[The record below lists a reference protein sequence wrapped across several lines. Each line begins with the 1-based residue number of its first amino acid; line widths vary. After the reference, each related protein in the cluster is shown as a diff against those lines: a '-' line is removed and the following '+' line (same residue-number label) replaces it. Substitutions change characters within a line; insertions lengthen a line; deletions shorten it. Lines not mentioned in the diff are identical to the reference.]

1 MGLEGGIFMPEK
13 ETQAVLTVPDGALS
27 QPPILSKT
35 YWRLAAKNFSDTRMI
50 AFAALIIAMRV
61 VVKFFKIPLA
71 AGLSLTFD
79 CYVNS
84 LGSLCYGPLVGLAVG
99 AISDTLGCI
108 IHPSGDYFLPF
119 ILTEMTSSFIFG
131 LFLWKRTLTPVRVLV
146 CKFTVNLVCN
156 IILTSVLM
164 KWYYYALYGL
174 EDAQAYSIINLTRIA
189 KNLILFPLEAVL
201 ITVLLGALIT
211 PLKSLRLLPNDHRK
225 LEIRPRDIV
234 LVVILMLI
242 SIGLVLLYVFVL
254 KDFIAEHNIKLL

>member
-1 MGLEGGIFMPEK
+1 MPEI
-13 ETQAVLTVPDGALS
+13 ENQAAVVTPEGALN
-27 QPPILSKT
+27 QPSVFSKT
-35 YWRLAAKNFSDTRMI
+35 YWKLAAKNFSDTRMI

-61 VVKFFKIPLA
+61 VVKFIKIPLA
-71 AGLSLTFD
+71 AGLSITFD

-99 AISDTLGCI
+99 AVSDTLGCI

-119 ILTEMTSSFIFG
+119 ILTEMSSSFIFG
-131 LFLWKRTLTPVRVLV
+131 LFLWKRNLTPGRVLLS
-146 CKFTVNLVCN
+146 KFTVNFICN
-156 IILTSVLM
+156 IVLTSVLM

-201 ITVLLGALIT
+201 ITIFLGALIN
-211 PLKSLRLLPNDHRK
+211 PLKSLKLLPKDHQK
-225 LEIRPRDIV
+225 LEIRLRDII
-234 LVVILMLI
+234 LVAALMLV
-242 SIGLVLLYVFVL
+242 SVSLVLLYVFVL

>member
-1 MGLEGGIFMPEK
+1 MSEVQSQSTLTPE
-13 ETQAVLTVPDGALS
+13 GALS
-27 QPPILSKT
+27 QPSVFSKT
-35 YWRLAAKNFSDTRMI
+35 YWRLAAKNFSDVRMI
-50 AFAALIIAMRV
+50 VFAALIIAMRV

-71 AGLSLTFD
+71 AGLSLSFD

-99 AISDTLGCI
+99 AVSDTLGCI

-119 ILTEMTSSFIFG
+119 ILTEMSSSFIFG
-131 LFLWKRTLTPVRVLV
+131 LFLWRRNLTPGRVLV
-146 CKFTVNLVCN
+146 CKFTVNLFCN

-201 ITVLLGALIT
+201 ITIILGALIT
-211 PLKSLRLLPNDHRK
+211 PLKSLRLLPRNHEK
-225 LEIRPRDIV
+225 LEIRKRDII
-234 LVVILMLI
+234 LVAALLLL

>member
-1 MGLEGGIFMPEK
+1 MPEK
-13 ETQAVLTVPDGALS
+13 ENQAVLTPPEGALD
-27 QPPILSKT
+27 QPPVFSKI

-99 AISDTLGCI
+99 ATSDTLGCI
-108 IHPSGDYFLPF
+108 IHPSGDYFFPF
-119 ILTEMTSSFIFG
+119 ILTEMSSSFIFG
-131 LFLWKRTLTPVRVLV
+131 LFLWKRNLTPVRVLLS
-146 CKFTVNLVCN
+146 KFTVNLFCN

-189 KNLILFPLEAVL
+189 KNLILFPLESVL
-201 ITVLLGALIT
+201 ITLLLGALIN
-211 PLKSLRLLPNDHRK
+211 PLKSLGLLPKSHEK
-225 LEIRPRDIV
+225 LEIRPKDIV
-234 LVVILMLI
+234 LVVALMLV
-242 SIGLVLLYVFVL
+242 SIGLVLLYVFFL

>member
-1 MGLEGGIFMPEK
+1 MPEK
-13 ETQAVLTVPDGALS
+13 EAQTTLTAPEGALS
-27 QPPILSKT
+27 QPPIFSKS
-35 YWRLAAKNFSDTRMI
+35 YWRLAAKNFSDTHTI

-71 AGLSLTFD
+71 AGLFLTFD

-119 ILTEMTSSFIFG
+119 ILTEMTSSFIFA
-131 LFLWKRTLTPVRVLV
+131 LFLWKRSLTPGRVLL
-146 CKFTVNLVCN
+146 CKFTVNFVCN
-156 IILTSVLM
+156 IVLTSVLM

-201 ITVLLGALIT
+201 ITLLLGAMIN
-211 PLKSLRLLPNDHRK
+211 PLKSLRLLPADHQK
-225 LEIRPRDIV
+225 LEIRKRDMV
-234 LVVILMLI
+234 LVAILMLI
-242 SIGLVLLYVFVL
+242 SVGLVLLYVFVL
-254 KDFIAEHNIKLL
+254 KDFIAAHNIKLL

>member
-1 MGLEGGIFMPEK
+1 MPESVNQTITAP
-13 ETQAVLTVPDGALS
+13 EGSLA
-27 QPPILSKT
+27 QPPIFSKT
-35 YWRLAAKNFSDTRMI
+35 YWRLAAKNFSDTRII

-99 AISDTLGCI
+99 AVSDTLGCI
-108 IHPSGDYFLPF
+108 IHPSGDYFFPF
-119 ILTEMTSSFIFG
+119 ILTEMSSSFIFG
-131 LFLWKRTLTPVRVLV
+131 LFLWKRKLTPGRVLL
-146 CKFTVNLVCN
+146 CKFTVNLICN

-201 ITVLLGALIT
+201 IMIILGAMIN
-211 PLKSLRLLPNDHRK
+211 PLKSLRLLPADQEK
-225 LEIRPRDIV
+225 LEIRTRDIV
-234 LVVILMLI
+234 TVVVLMLV
-242 SIGLVLLYVFVL
+242 SVGLVLLYVFVL

>member
-1 MGLEGGIFMPEK
+1 MSK
-13 ETQAVLTVPDGALS
+13 EIKQAVTAPDGSLAH
-27 QPPILSKT
+27 PPVFSKI
-35 YWRLAAKNFSDTRMI
+35 YWKLAAKNFSDTRMI

-99 AISDTLGCI
+99 AVSDTLGCI

-119 ILTEMTSSFIFG
+119 ILTEMSSSFIFG
-131 LFLWKRTLTPVRVLV
+131 LFLWKRNLTPGRVLLS
-146 CKFTVNLVCN
+146 KFTVNLICN
-156 IILTSVLM
+156 IILTSILM

-201 ITVLLGALIT
+201 ITVILGALIP
-211 PLKSLRLLPNDHRK
+211 PLKSLRLLPNDHEK
-225 LEIRPRDIV
+225 LEIRKRDIV
-234 LVVILMLI
+234 TVVLLMLV
-242 SIGLVLLYVFVL
+242 SVGLVLLYVFVL

>member
-1 MGLEGGIFMPEK
+1 MPEK
-13 ETQAVLTVPDGALS
+13 ENQAVLTAPEGALA
-27 QPPILSKT
+27 QPPVFSKL
-35 YWRLAAKNFSDTRMI
+35 YWKLAAKNFSDTRMI

-99 AISDTLGCI
+99 AVSDTLGCI

-119 ILTEMTSSFIFG
+119 ILTEMSSSFIFG
-131 LFLWKRTLTPVRVLV
+131 LFLWKRNLTPGRVLL
-146 CKFTVNLVCN
+146 CKFTVNFICN
-156 IILTSVLM
+156 IVLTSVLM

-189 KNLILFPLEAVL
+189 KNLILFPLESVL
-201 ITVLLGALIT
+201 IMLLLGAMIA
-211 PLKSLRLLPNDHRK
+211 PLKSMRLLPANQEKLAIRK
-225 LEIRPRDIV
+225 RDIV
-234 LVVILMLI
+234 TVAALLLVSV
-242 SIGLVLLYVFVL
+242 GLVLLYIFVL